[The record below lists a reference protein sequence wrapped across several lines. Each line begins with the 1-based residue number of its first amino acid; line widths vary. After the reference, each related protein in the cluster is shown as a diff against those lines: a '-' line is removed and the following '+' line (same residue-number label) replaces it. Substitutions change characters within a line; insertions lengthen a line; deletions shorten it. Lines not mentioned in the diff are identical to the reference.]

1 MSLGFCLTIS
11 AKRHLVD
18 PDSHLWPRLT
28 PEHSSR
34 QIRSLLEFTTEKAE
48 ENPESLP
55 PLFQDVSFNTVF
67 ENCQKCLIFTLHNE
81 QVFEN

>member
-1 MSLGFCLTIS
+1 MVTATKYWFLLSMSLGFCLTIS
-11 AKRHLVD
+11 AKQHLD
-18 PDSHLWPRLT
+18 PNGYLWPRLT

-34 QIRSLLEFTTEKAE
+34 QIRSLLEFTTEKVE

-67 ENCQKCLIFTLHNE
+67 ENC
-81 QVFEN
+81 